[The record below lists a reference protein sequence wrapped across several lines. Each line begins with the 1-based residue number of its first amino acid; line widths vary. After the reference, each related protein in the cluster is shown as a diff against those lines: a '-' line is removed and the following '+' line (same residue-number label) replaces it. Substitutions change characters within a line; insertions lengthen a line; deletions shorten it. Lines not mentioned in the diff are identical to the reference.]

1 MMNDKHILSS
11 ERGINSPQKNWF
23 YLNLTLKV
31 KRKKKTTTKERNP
44 EVYLESTLHQAHFLK
59 SKSISKRIQ

>member
-31 KRKKKTTTKERNP
+31 KRKKKQQKKETQKFILKVPYTK
-44 EVYLESTLHQAHFLK
+44 Y
-59 SKSISKRIQ
+59 IS